1 MSTNYAQ
8 ALKHP
13 VFKVIS
19 KYIGEKNLE
28 AYVIG
33 GFVRDLL
40 LENPSKDIDIVVV
53 GDGPQLANDV
63 ASILRVK
70 KVSVF
75 KTYGTAHFRY
85 KDIDVEFVCARK

>member
-53 GDGPQLANDV
+53 GYL
-63 ASILRVK
+63 ILC
-70 KVSVF
+70 F
-75 KTYGTAHFRY
+75 LLNYLCIAH
-85 KDIDVEFVCARK
+85 